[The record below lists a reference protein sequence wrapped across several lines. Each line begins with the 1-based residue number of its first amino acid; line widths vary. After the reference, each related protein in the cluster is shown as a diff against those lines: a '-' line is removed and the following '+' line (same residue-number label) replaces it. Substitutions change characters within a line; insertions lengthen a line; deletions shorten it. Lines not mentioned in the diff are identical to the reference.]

1 VCHNGIGVSATI
13 DEAALAIAPARLVG
27 FVIACL
33 SLAPALSAQSFE
45 VSPFYGYRFGG
56 SFVDL
61 YTAQPF
67 DLDGAPATGV
77 AFDVRIY
84 DDDDFQIEGLFTHQ
98 AADVLLRA
106 VPGLPAT
113 RWRVAAD
120 HWMAGALQEF
130 NTGRFRPFTTGM
142 AGLTRYAANG
152 DNEFR
157 FTLSAGGGVKMFPA
171 GRVGVRL
178 DGRLFS
184 TFVDGGGNAVACT
197 PGVCLVGL
205 HVDVV
210 WQAEFTAGVVVRLP

>member
-1 VCHNGIGVSATI
+1 
-13 DEAALAIAPARLVG
+13 
-27 FVIACL
+27 
-33 SLAPALSAQSFE
+33 
-45 VSPFYGYRFGG
+45 
-56 SFVDL
+56 
-61 YTAQPF
+61 
-67 DLDGAPATGV
+67 
-77 AFDVRIY
+77 
-84 DDDDFQIEGLFTHQ
+84 
-98 AADVLLRA
+98 
-106 VPGLPAT
+106 
-113 RWRVAAD
+113 
-120 HWMAGALQEF
+120 MAGALQEF

>member
-1 VCHNGIGVSATI
+1 MQ
-13 DEAALAIAPARLVG
+13 IASARLAG
-27 FVIACL
+27 LVITFL
-33 SLAPALSAQSFE
+33 GLAPALSAQSFE

-56 SFVDL
+56 TFVDL

-67 DLDGAPATGV
+67 DLDGAPAIGV

-84 DDDDFQIEGLFTHQ
+84 DYDDFQIEGLFTHQ
-98 AADVLLRA
+98 AADVLLGA
-106 VPGLPAT
+106 TPGRPAT
-113 RWRVAAD
+113 LLRVAAD

-130 NTGRFRPFTTGM
+130 DAGRVRPFTTGM

-152 DNEFR
+152 DDEFR

-171 GRVGVRL
+171 RRVGIRL

-210 WQAEFTAGVVVRLP
+210 WQAEFTAGVIVRFP